1 MQAEEA
7 QSSSQF
13 QAPRPPDEQGR
24 NMVIVKK
31 GVGSSRFCS
40 IDDLKRVRRFNT
52 LALTDP
58 TICGRSG
65 GIWIL
70 WNDSRVS
77 LKIIKSPRHLT
88 HTQIDDG
95 GGRVWFCTI
104 VGSSFDEE
112 QDGQKRYHDHQSGLR
127 ESVYMAVSDGT
138 LFEKLLSWQAFQVA

>member
-1 MQAEEA
+1 METEEA

-13 QAPRPPDEQGR
+13 QAPRPPGEQGR
-24 NMVIVKK
+24 NVVIVKK

-40 IDDLKRVRRFNT
+40 IDDLKRVRRFNI

-77 LKIIKSPRHLT
+77 PRHLT

-104 VGSSFDEE
+104 VYEVLASFDEE